1 MEGCRMA
8 RTYKVSVMYPNQDGA
23 KFDFD
28 YYRSTHMKLV
38 ETSLKPFGLLR
49 TSVEKGISGGA
60 GQKAPYVCVGALYFD
75 RPDGYD
81 EGIKTAGPALRADIA
96 NFTNVTPS
104 RLISE
109 VLE

>member
-1 MEGCRMA
+1 M
-8 RTYKVSVMYPNQDGA
+8 YKVSVMYPNEDGV

-28 YYRSTHMKLV
+28 YYRNTHMKIV
-38 ETSLKPFGLLR
+38 EQHMKPFGLQR
-49 TSVEKGISGGA
+49 TAVDKGISGGA
-60 GQKAPYVCVGALYFD
+60 GQKAPYICIGHLFFD

-81 EGIKTAGPALRADIA
+81 EGVKAAGTALRDDIP
-96 NFTNVTPS
+96 NFTNVTPM